1 MLMLLVSSWSLAI
14 FQLPLSFHCQE
25 RWTLFLTVLPHAN
38 LDLRRIT
45 WRVLKLSLILYSSF
59 LLMSNEDEVRLGE
72 AGGSIGTRMLV
83 RDWGHGFFL
92 LLRKIPLPHCSLP
105 ASPKL
110 LEMENEKVQVVNA
123 RHGPESRPRST
134 TVRTTKGKRG
144 VAGSVSRRGKEVA
157 GESHMANFFF

>member
-92 LLRKIPLPHCSLP
+92 LLRKIPLPHCSCP
-105 ASPKL
+105 PRHSFQKWR
-110 LEMENEKVQVVNA
+110 MRKTRYVNA
-123 RHGPESRPRST
+123 GKSRVQTKKHQCTLRST
-134 TVRTTKGKRG
+134 TWSCSRPNFPKRD
-144 VAGSVSRRGKEVA
+144 VSTCLPCCRKQEQ
-157 GESHMANFFF
+157 E